1 MRRKISLTIV
11 EQAIILV
18 PEFDGVVRK
27 LSNQVTLR
35 GQSKSTLHN
44 YIRRIAICVTH
55 FQCLPEN
62 VSEDEINE

>member
-44 YIRRIAICVTH
+44 YIRSISLYSTR
-55 FQCLPEN
+55 FS
-62 VSEDEINE
+62 VSTQ